1 MRRRR
6 PERREILPDPVFNE
20 LVVTK
25 FVNNLMVSGK
35 KRMVDIKFKELK
47 IESVS
52 KSFPGVQAL
61 DNVSMKISAGKV
73 HALMGENGAG
83 KSTLIKIL
91 AGAYSKDTGNILPG
105 HGGIFDRIDGLIF
118 VVIVAY
124 ISYSLK
130 LFPWQKKLQF

>member
-1 MRRRR
+1 M
-6 PERREILPDPVFNE
+6 INI
-20 LVVTK
+20 
-25 FVNNLMVSGK
+25 N
-35 KRMVDIKFKELK
+35 FKELK

-61 DNVSMKISAGKV
+61 DNVSMKIASGKV

-105 HGGIFDRIDGLIF
+105 HGGILDRIDGILLALPFSIILI
-118 VVIVAY
+118 I
-124 ISYSLK
+124 ITS
-130 LFPWQKKLQF
+130 